1 MTTAAPSPD
10 QLLPP
15 PQTSR
20 VSPKTVHEAVTS
32 LLKWKTEK
40 SKLAKPQLLEQDEF
54 VYLIV
59 TLKKI
64 PQTNR
69 TKPHRILLPHPLIN
83 TEEDSPELC
92 LIIDDRPKSGLTKE
106 DAAKKIKSD
115 EIPVTKIL
123 KLSKLKTDYKA
134 FEAKRKLCDSYEM
147 FFADRRVIPLL
158 PRLIGK
164 KFFTSKKIPA
174 AVDLKHRNWKEQI
187 EKACGSAMF
196 FVRTGTC
203 SVVKVGKLSM
213 EGDEIVENVMAT
225 LNGVV
230 EVLPGNWKYVRSLHL
245 KLSESLAL
253 PVYQSVPDLKL
264 KIDAFGSEKSVVV
277 EEEKKKGESVVVDGE
292 EKGDGV
298 KGKKKKGRIH
308 EVRYM
313 DSNVSEVLDEDEIG
327 DVEVSIESGGD
338 KEKKM
343 KKRKKDVSEA
353 AEAEKPKKKVV
364 KGKLKEKSKDEIK
377 PKKKTKIT
385 KEESGGGLKPK
396 SKKSVLRN
404 ADYSLVSFISCT
416 AASLEH
422 LIDNAGTNKAASSGT
437 SLNTKRLDDDTENL
451 AHERVPTELK
461 KAIMQARGKKK
472 LTQSQLAQ
480 LINEKPQVIQEYESG
495 KAIPNQQILSKL
507 ERALGAKL
515 RGKK

>member
-1 MTTAAPSPD
+1 MTTTAAAPSSD

-40 SKLAKPQLLEQDEF
+40 SKTQKPQLLEQDEF
-54 VYLIV
+54 IYLIV

-69 TKPHRILLPHPLIN
+69 TKPHRILLPNPLIN
-83 TEEDSPELC
+83 TQEDSPELC
-92 LIIDDRPKSGLTKE
+92 LIIDDRPKSGLTKK
-106 DAAKKIKSD
+106 DAREKIESD
-115 EIPVTKIL
+115 NIPITKIL
-123 KLSKLKTDYKA
+123 KLSKLKSDYKA

-164 KFFTSKKIPA
+164 KFFASKKIPA
-174 AVDLKHRNWKEQI
+174 AVDLKHRNWKEQV

-203 SVVKVGKLSM
+203 SVVKVGKLGM
-213 EGDEIVENVMAT
+213 ERDEVVENVMVT

-230 EVLPGNWKYVRSLHL
+230 EVLPGKWKYVRSLHL

-264 KIDAFGSEKSVVV
+264 KIDGFGSEKSVVV
-277 EEEKKKGESVVVDGE
+277 KEESESGEKSDV
-292 EKGDGV
+292 V

-313 DSNVSEVLDEDEIG
+313 DSNVSEVLDDDEIG
-327 DVEVSIESGGD
+327 DVEFSIESGGD
-338 KEKKM
+338 KDKKM
-343 KKRKKDVSEA
+343 KKRKEISEIV
-353 AEAEKPKKKVV
+353 EAEKPKKKVA
-364 KGKLKEKSKDEIK
+364 KGKSKDELK

-396 SKKSVLRN
+396 RKKSVLR
-404 ADYSLVSFISCT
+404 
-416 AASLEH
+416 
-422 LIDNAGTNKAASSGT
+422 K
-437 SLNTKRLDDDTENL
+437 
-451 AHERVPTELK
+451 
-461 KAIMQARGKKK
+461 
-472 LTQSQLAQ
+472 
-480 LINEKPQVIQEYESG
+480 
-495 KAIPNQQILSKL
+495 
-507 ERALGAKL
+507 
-515 RGKK
+515 